1 MSPKRLLFTSGMT
14 GRSPDGPVV
23 SGGMAA
29 QSRRVFD
36 RLSAVLAQAGT
47 DFSGVIK
54 QNAYLTDPDEFNSS
68 GLPISLSAFNKR
80 PPPTSDIVV
89 SCLADPEMCIE
100 VELVADLGGSLE
112 DSPLLTRY
120 SVEDHG
126 IDYAQG
132 VIVNGGRLIF
142 AAGQVGNCPD
152 GSFDADDIEKQAEQA
167 YANIKDILQTA
178 GATSANLVRETMWV
192 RDMEGW
198 HAEGAPVRA
207 GFYGTDFPAATL
219 LGVQKLAQP
228 EYLVE
233 IEIVAAVP

>member
-1 MSPKRLLFTSGMT
+1 
-14 GRSPDGPVV
+14 
-23 SGGMAA
+23 
-29 QSRRVFD
+29 
-36 RLSAVLAQAGT
+36 
-47 DFSGVIK
+47 
-54 QNAYLTDPDEFNSS
+54 
-68 GLPISLSAFNKR
+68 
-80 PPPTSDIVV
+80 
-89 SCLADPEMCIE
+89 MCIE

-112 DSPLLTRY
+112 DSPLLTKY
-120 SVEDHG
+120 SVEYQG

-192 RDMEGW
+192 RDMAGW
-198 HAEGAPVRA
+198 YAAGAPVRA
-207 GFYGTDFPAATL
+207 GFYGTDFPASTL